1 MSSTVADLAPGIVSQ
16 LVVGLGA
23 QLADW
28 ELCTFESSAPYAVD
42 AVKPTYI
49 GPNEPANAP
58 DSRILLTGGR
68 GIPVLSTRRTYDY
81 PVTIAW
87 RLAPWPA
94 GNVNHANDFLDTLR
108 RRLVGL
114 GPITLG
120 GIPVNGVR
128 FAYDGVLARDSRQR
142 HEAVARYL
150 FRAREASANT

>member
-1 MSSTVADLAPGIVSQ
+1 MS
-16 LVVGLGA
+16 
-23 QLADW
+23 
-28 ELCTFESSAPYAVD
+28 F
-42 AVKPTYI
+42 TY
-49 GPNEPANAP
+49 NEQRASEFQRRRALNQSP
-58 DSRILLTGGR
+58 LHT
-68 GIPVLSTRRTYDY
+68 STRRTYDY